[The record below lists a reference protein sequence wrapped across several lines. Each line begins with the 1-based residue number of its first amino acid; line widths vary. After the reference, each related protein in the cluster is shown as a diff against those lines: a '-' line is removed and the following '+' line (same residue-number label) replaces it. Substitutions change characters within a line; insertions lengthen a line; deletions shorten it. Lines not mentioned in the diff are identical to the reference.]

1 MQIGISIIEAKKFD
15 DHTVVM
21 ADVEQVDASGVQE
34 DTADLAKQLCH
45 NVEAAARATIAAYFN
60 GKGKGNAV

>member
-45 NVEAAARATIAAYFN
+45 NLKVMAQETITAYFN